1 MTKSKSFSLLVISLL
16 LIMALYA
23 SRAILL
29 HIYKDTFIYLALVWL
44 TVCMVLV
51 LLAKS
56 NWLRLT
62 ALYAGTVFVTLGGY
76 EAYLAGWFF
85 QPPRPQLVRAVTSN
99 PTYYQPHPLLGYAL
113 QKNCQTRATKYYDK
127 KLLYDVTYTIDANGW
142 RVVPYISP
150 DSATAVTFFGC
161 SYTFGE
167 GVNDNE
173 TLPYRFAEKSGDR
186 FKVFN
191 FGIHGYGPHQMLAI
205 LENELEKPALGARRP
220 HYAIYQTLPHHVS
233 RCTGQSSW
241 DQSGPKYVLDAQGE
255 PIYTGPFENLYR
267 SNFMKIMNRSYAGR
281 LWLATT
287 PPSTPADIDLY
298 VGIVKKSADLFHQR
312 YGGEFYV
319 LLWPGWPGDEGR
331 YAQVFAKL
339 SAKQIRVIK
348 IEDLLPDHNPG
359 AEKYHIPLDT
369 HPSPLAYEEIAEGLV
384 KLF

>member
-1 MTKSKSFSLLVISLL
+1 MTKSKFFSLLVISLL

-29 HIYKDTFIYLALVWL
+29 YIYTDTFIYLALVWL
-44 TVCMVLV
+44 TACIV
-51 LLAKS
+51 LLLMAKAT
-56 NWLRLT
+56 WLRLG
-62 ALYAGTVFVTLGGY
+62 ALYAGTVILAVGGY
-76 EAYLAGWFF
+76 EAYLGGWFF
-85 QPPRPQLVRAVTSN
+85 RPPVPQLVRAVTSN
-99 PTYYQPHPLLGYAL
+99 PTYYLSHPLLGYTL
-113 QKNCQTRATKYYDK
+113 QKNCRTQATKYYDK

-142 RVVPYISP
+142 RVVPYPSP
-150 DSATAVTFFGC
+150 DSATAVAFFGC

-173 TLPYRFAEKSGDR
+173 TLPYRFAEKSGGR
-186 FKVFN
+186 FTAFN

-205 LENELEKPALGARRP
+205 LENELEKPALGVQRP
-220 HYAIYQTLPHHVS
+220 RYAIYQALTSHVS

-319 LLWPGWPGDEGR
+319 LLWPTWSEDEGR

-339 SAKQIRVIK
+339 GAKQIRVIK
-348 IEDLLPDHNPG
+348 IEDLLPDYKPG
-359 AEKYHIPLDT
+359 AEKYHISLDT
-369 HPSPLAYEEIAEGLV
+369 HPRPLAYEKIAEGLV